1 MRRVPTILRHVR
13 RRRTVGVS
21 VKLSVLVPLYN
32 EDATCVELLRRVD
45 AVPVDKEI
53 IVVDDGS
60 RHSMADEIR
69 AALPS
74 VRQFAHPQNRGK
86 GAAIRTAL
94 SHARGDV
101 VIIQDADSEY
111 FPEDYVQ
118 LLETLEANPG
128 AVVYGVR
135 DLTRRDPLMRWGNW
149 FVTFVTNALYGSRLH
164 DMETCYKLIDR
175 RVMLGLELEG
185 NGFEIEPEITAKL
198 LRLGA
203 QIVEAPIRYEAR
215 TDGKK
220 LTPMDGIPTLGMLLR
235 CLRWRPQASLSQLAA
250 STVSREV
257 SESRP
262 RT

>member
-1 MRRVPTILRHVR
+1 MNRC
-13 RRRTVGVS
+13 VGVG

-60 RHSMADEIR
+60 KRSMAEEIR

-74 VRQFAHPQNRGK
+74 LRQFAHPLNRGK

-94 SHARGDV
+94 SHATGEV

-118 LLETLEANPG
+118 LLRTLEANPG

-135 DLTRRDPLMRWGNW
+135 DLTDRDPLMRWGNW
-149 FVTFVTNALYGSRLH
+149 FVTFVTNVLYQSRLH

-175 RVMLGLELEG
+175 QTMLSLDLQG

-198 LRLGA
+198 LRIGA
-203 QIVEAPIRYEAR
+203 RIVEAPIRYQAR

-220 LTPMDGIPTLGMLLR
+220 LTPMDGLPTVAMLVR
-235 CLRWRPQASLSQLAA
+235 CLRWRPQLASSHPASKLAGP
-250 STVSREV
+250 VIGEP
-257 SESRP
+257 RP
-262 RT
+262 RV